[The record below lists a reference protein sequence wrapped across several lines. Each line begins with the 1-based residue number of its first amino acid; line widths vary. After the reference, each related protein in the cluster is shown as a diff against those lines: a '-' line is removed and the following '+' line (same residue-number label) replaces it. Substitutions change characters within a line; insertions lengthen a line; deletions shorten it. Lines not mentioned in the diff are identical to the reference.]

1 MAVIYTAVKV
11 FDLTD
16 SCQRLHQVHISSE
29 DIPIHKDHSILVS
42 NNSVK
47 DYVLFAYRNG
57 KEALV
62 FSARKGE
69 VVAKLTSQEPVAAIQ
84 GVAVTKEYFLVIF
97 RSFCNGENYLRSWNL
112 ASKINDQSLTSTANK
127 GKKRKQMEFRRLVIP
142 PVQVWNILA
151 EQCGAFTPAIHA
163 IAVLG
168 MTLLTYDL
176 LKKKYIKKKTGLYI
190 ISCQNNEYKIL
201 EGGLLFGLSENR
213 DHFVIW
219 NMETGFV
226 KDRIKP
232 EYKDQ
237 APPQPI
243 LLGHLLSKDTR
254 TLYKDILS
262 KRKRGK
268 GTTVFQMPWERRN
281 ESKTAKKRWLENEVK
296 QELEKLQQLANEKY
310 NAIDQY
316 LLSGDEKV
324 RNNIISTLYF
334 LL

>member
-1 MAVIYTAVKV
+1 M
-11 FDLTD
+11 
-16 SCQRLHQVHISSE
+16 
-29 DIPIHKDHSILVS
+29 
-42 NNSVK
+42 
-47 DYVLFAYRNG
+47 
-57 KEALV
+57 
-62 FSARKGE
+62 
-69 VVAKLTSQEPVAAIQ
+69 
-84 GVAVTKEYFLVIF
+84 
-97 RSFCNGENYLRSWNL
+97 
-112 ASKINDQSLTSTANK
+112 
-127 GKKRKQMEFRRLVIP
+127 P

-163 IAVLG
+163 IAVLLI
-168 MTLLTYDL
+168 MQDHMKQHNEPQLCANQVALTSSRTLLTYDL

-226 KDRIKP
+226 KDRIKA

-268 GTTVFQMPWERRN
+268 GTTV
-281 ESKTAKKRWLENEVK
+281 A
-296 QELEKLQQLANEKY
+296 
-310 NAIDQY
+310 
-316 LLSGDEKV
+316 
-324 RNNIISTLYF
+324 
-334 LL
+334 